1 MIQFE
6 DRLHESARRL
16 ASEENNALH
25 VPTNPLAQ
33 KRTYWGWVAAPA
45 AAVAG
50 IVLGMSLD
58 LLATG
63 EPEIRYVQNT
73 DTVEV
78 VRPVRDTIYLAQ
90 VVEKV
95 KYIEKDVS
103 ARQQT
108 PAKDKQA
115 DAGEDT
121 ATCTSIQC
129 DGINYAVLA
138 LK

>member
-6 DRLHESARRL
+6 DRIRESAQRL
-16 ASEENNALH
+16 ATEENQALH
-25 VPTNPLAQ
+25 VPSNPLAQ
-33 KRTYWGWVAAPA
+33 KRTHWGWVATPA

-58 LLATG
+58 LLTTG

-73 DTVEV
+73 DTIEV
-78 VRPVRDTIYLAQ
+78 IRPVHDTVYLTE

-95 KYIEKDVS
+95 KYVEKDVN

-108 PAKDKQA
+108 AGREQQA
-115 DAGEDT
+115 DAKEDT
-121 ATCTSIQC
+121 VTCTSVQC

-138 LK
+138 LN